1 MDDLIRRI
9 KAGDAASAAVLINR
23 HELRIRMYAA
33 KVAPRPD
40 MAEDV
45 AQKAFLMALKSIESF
60 DPTRD
65 FALWMQGIVRNVAR
79 QEWERLALRSRVE
92 RDGLAGY
99 LEELAARPEP
109 ESEIDERWL
118 KALRGCVQKLP
129 DRSREI
135 VNLHYS
141 MGMSC
146 RHVAERIGT
155 SVHAVKMAMVRIR
168 GALRG
173 CVQGKLAEV

>member
-1 MDDLIRRI
+1 MNDLIRRVR
-9 KAGDAASAAVLINR
+9 AGDAASAATLVNR
-23 HELRIRMYAA
+23 HELRIRLYAS

-40 MAEDV
+40 MAEDI
-45 AQKAFLMALKSIESF
+45 AQKAFLMALKSIETF

-79 QEWERLALRSRVE
+79 QEWERLAIRSRVE

-99 LEELAARPEP
+99 LEELAARAEP
-109 ESEIDERWL
+109 ENPIDERWL
-118 KALRGCVQKLP
+118 KALRGCVDKLP

-135 VNLHYS
+135 VSLHYS

-146 RHVAERIGT
+146 RDVADKVGT
-155 SVHAVKMAMVRIR
+155 SVNAVKMAMVRIR

>member
-1 MDDLIRRI
+1 MEDLLRRVR
-9 KAGDAASAAVLINR
+9 AGDAASAAELIR
-23 HELRIRMYAA
+23 RSELRIRLYSA

-40 MAEDV
+40 MAEDI
-45 AQKAFLMALKSIESF
+45 AQKAFLVALKNIETF

-92 RDGLAGY
+92 RDGLAEY
-99 LEELAARPEP
+99 LEALAARPEP
-109 ESEIDERWL
+109 ESQVDERWL
-118 KALRGCVQKLP
+118 KALRGCVEKLP

-135 VNLHYS
+135 VSLHYS

-146 RHVAERIGT
+146 RDVAGKIGT
-155 SVHAVKMAMVRIR
+155 TVNAVKMAMVRIR
-168 GALRG
+168 AALRG
-173 CVQGKLAEV
+173 CVKGKLAEV

>member
-1 MDDLIRRI
+1 MDDLIQGAS
-9 KAGDAASAAVLINR
+9 AGDAASAAALIDR
-23 HELRIRMYAA
+23 HEVQVRLYAA

-45 AQKAFLMALKSIESF
+45 AQKAFLMALKNLGSF
-60 DPTRD
+60 DPSRD
-65 FALWMQGIVRNVAR
+65 FALWMRGIVRNVAR
-79 QEWERLALRSRVE
+79 QEWERMAVRSRVE

-109 ESEIDERWL
+109 ETEIDERWL
-118 KALRGCVQKLP
+118 KALRGCVEKLP

-135 VNLHYS
+135 VSLHYT

-146 RHVAERIGT
+146 RHVADRIGT

-173 CVQGKLAEV
+173 CVRGKLAEA